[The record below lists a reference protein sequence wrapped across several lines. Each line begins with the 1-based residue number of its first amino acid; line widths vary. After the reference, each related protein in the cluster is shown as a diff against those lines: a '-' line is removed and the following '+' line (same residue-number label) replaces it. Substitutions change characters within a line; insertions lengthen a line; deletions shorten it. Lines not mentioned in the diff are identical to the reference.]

1 MYVCLCNA
9 VSDKQIAKAAR
20 EGACCMRELRERLGV
35 GARCGKCVPTARA
48 VLHAHAPASA
58 EADTGCASQTDIGC
72 AHKPGAG
79 LSRVVVI
86 DRVPALAA

>member
-1 MYVCLCNA
+1 MFVCLCNA

-35 GARCGKCVPTARA
+35 GTRCGKCVPTARA
-48 VLHAHAPASA
+48 VLHAHAPTLA
-58 EADTGCASQTDIGC
+58 EPDVGCAREPDVD
-72 AHKPGAG
+72 

-86 DRVPALAA
+86 DRVRALAA